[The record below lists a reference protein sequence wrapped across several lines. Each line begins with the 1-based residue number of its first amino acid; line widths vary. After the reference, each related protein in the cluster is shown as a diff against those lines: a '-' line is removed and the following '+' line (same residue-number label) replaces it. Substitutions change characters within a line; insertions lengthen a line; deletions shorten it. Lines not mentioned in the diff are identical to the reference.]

1 MEETKQIVLKSAEPS
16 LIETQK
22 QLVEGLWQG
31 RTFPKFTD
39 FGEFQEFFS
48 PVNQLQLVNNRPLC
62 FFGPFPTLE
71 QVNNYFDAHVA
82 EVWLIDQIKDL
93 CSFSM
98 ERELM
103 NDYHLETLSSMIV
116 DDYGYL
122 KVSELS
128 LFFYKAKG
136 KKFYGKVSPSRI
148 LELLDEFIVTTRKEA
163 NEKRIK
169 EAEELYYAERKK
181 YVSYQP
187 ERLERI
193 MDALSKRQPK
203 IERKPEVKEDKAVL
217 NSAINFLNGCY
228 NLSDEDKKK
237 FESAFRKNHNCSIQE
252 YVNKRKED

>member
-1 MEETKQIVLKSAEPS
+1 MEESKQIVLKYEEPS

-22 QLVEGLWQG
+22 KLVEGLWQG
-31 RTFPKFTD
+31 RTYPKFTD
-39 FGEFQEFFS
+39 LSEFRDFFS
-48 PVNQLQLVNNRPLC
+48 PDNQFQLVNNRPLC

-71 QVNNYFDAHVA
+71 QVNNYFNANVA

-98 ERELM
+98 EREVM

-122 KVSELS
+122 KVSEMS

-148 LELLDEFIVTTRKEA
+148 IELLNEFIATTRKEA

-169 EAEELYYAERKK
+169 EAEDLYYAERQK

-187 ERLERI
+187 ERLERF
-193 MDALSKRQPK
+193 MNTLSKRQPK
-203 IERKPEVKEDKAVL
+203 IERKRDVKEDKMVL
-217 NSAINFLNGCY
+217 DLAINFLNGSY
-228 NLSDEDKKK
+228 NLSDEEKKK
-237 FESAFRKNHNCSIQE
+237 FERAFWKNHKCSIQE